1 MPYLRAASTLAGA
14 VTFMALPGRG
24 PPKDAVV
31 IARAN
36 GATATTAF
44 PNGRGPDGLAVEEGR
59 SAGCPVI
66 GEEAS
71 HDK

>member
-1 MPYLRAASTLAGA
+1 MPYLRVASTLAGA
-14 VTFMALPGRG
+14 VTFMALAGRG
-24 PPKDAVV
+24 PLKEAVV
-31 IARAN
+31 IARGN

-44 PNGRGPDGLAVEEGR
+44 ANGHGPGGLVDEEGQ
-59 SAGCPVI
+59 STACPVI